1 MKGIVASQQR
11 ELLCFWIGRI
21 ENVEMAILRK
31 LIHTF
36 NSVPINTT

>member
-1 MKGIVASQQR
+1 MKGKVASQQR
-11 ELLCFWIGRI
+11 ELCFWIGRT